1 MKKDQIYMKL
11 FSFSRPTYYKWK
23 REKIPAIQLIQSYF
37 NDEDL
42 QEFLEKGKIR
52 RFEKS
57 LDDTDI
63 SDLIIHDQAYYN
75 ARQKM
80 RLLTQWRVGVLDI
93 IQEALL
99 AIDPK
104 DNSFTLANSK
114 QRLID
119 TIRGIERN
127 LIRMKTSQKIELVAD
142 LIENEVSKLE
152 AYALV
157 KHSTII
163 LKNL

>member
-1 MKKDQIYMKL
+1 MKKDEIYMQL

-23 REKIPAIQLIQSYF
+23 REKIPAIELIQNYF
-37 NDEDL
+37 NDEEL
-42 QEFLEKGKIR
+42 LEFLEHGKVR
-52 RFEKS
+52 RLEKS
-57 LDDTDI
+57 LVDTDI

-99 AIDPK
+99 SIDPK
-104 DNSFTLANSK
+104 DKGFTMDNAK

-127 LIRMKTSQKIELVAD
+127 LVKMKTNQKIELVAD
-142 LIENEVSKLE
+142 LVENEVSKLE

-157 KHSTII
+157 KNSNTI